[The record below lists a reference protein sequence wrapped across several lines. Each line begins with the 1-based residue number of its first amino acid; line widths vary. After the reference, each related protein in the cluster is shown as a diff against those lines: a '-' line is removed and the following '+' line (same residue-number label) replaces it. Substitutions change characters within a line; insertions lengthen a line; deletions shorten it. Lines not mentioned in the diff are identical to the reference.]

1 MQHDNMKP
9 KAKIMVQIIH
19 STPGKQ
25 IENIPLDLEIIS
37 MIKTKPIFGLSK
49 VYKTPLHCFKKERQ
63 EKSSRF
69 AKTKICY

>member
-9 KAKIMVQIIH
+9 EAKIMVQIIH

-49 VYKTPLHCFKKERQ
+49 VYQNSTTLLQKRTAR
-63 EKSSRF
+63 
-69 AKTKICY
+69 KIFQIC